1 MAILFGLTSSQ
12 VTTILDNL
20 QLLNDSLREAEKV
33 GFNPNQ
39 QKKLILFIQVHKEL
53 VAGKAN
59 LEYSVH
65 VKTHS
70 LLIDLTKCLPSRK
83 VSFSCP
89 IVDWSYQVTK
99 LMNAFET

>member
-1 MAILFGLTSSQ
+1 MALLFGHTSSQ

-33 GFNPNQ
+33 GLTQ
-39 QKKLILFIQVHKEL
+39 VIKKLILFIKVHKEL
-53 VAGKAN
+53 VAGKAK

-70 LLIDLTKCLPSRK
+70 LLIDLTKCLPARK
-83 VSFSCP
+83 VIFSCP
-89 IVDWSYQVTK
+89 IIDWSY
-99 LMNAFET
+99 